1 MLYLTVLIIGSIV
14 WYGKVLYRIYK
25 VTRIMFFVCFEY
37 NVLLT
42 NNTLLFVTVSID
54 MIFIAIII
62 VTLMYSEDSR
72 CQGMIANLKR
82 QSKLIHTGQ
91 NCSFFNSCVH
101 I

>member
-14 WYGKVLYRIYK
+14 WYGKVWYRIYK
-25 VTRIMFFVCFEY
+25 VTCIMSFVCFEY
-37 NVLLT
+37 NVLQT
-42 NNTLLFVTVSID
+42 NTLLFVTVSID